1 MKRVVV
7 TSLIA
12 AALPLA
18 SLAQDDMYFSPKKDK
33 KAPAERVDRNNFD
46 YGSYPGCNRD
56 VDEYNRRGLGSSYQ
70 ILSGDSLNCDVI
82 DFYGSTPDSIYGK
95 RDMRSQRRYDYVYDD
110 DYDNSYAYRMRYFDD
125 LWFYDPWF
133 YGPACYSPWYGYY
146 GYAWGRPWRYG
157 WYGGWYGPWY
167 YGYSGWYDPWYGS
180 WGWNRPYWGT
190 AVVHNRY
197 NGGVTGTSN
206 HGWVSSGTRGNIG
219 LSGSR
224 RDGNS
229 NFSGYRGSNST
240 SNKNVDAYN
249 RQTSRSS
256 SYSGYRRNDNGFDS
270 ERYRQQSFNYDR
282 NSTFNNNSSY
292 RNSSSFD
299 SGSSV
304 NRSGSFS
311 GGGGFSGGHSGG
323 FSGSGRSGG
332 GGHFGGRR

>member
-1 MKRVVV
+1 MRRVLL
-7 TSLIA
+7 TTLFA
-12 AALPLA
+12 AVLPLA

-33 KAPAERVDRNNFD
+33 KASAESVEHSSSG
-46 YGSYPGCNRD
+46 YGSYSGCNRD

-70 ILSGDSLNCDVI
+70 IFDGDSLNSDVI
-82 DFYGSTPDSIYGK
+82 DFYGATPDSVYGK
-95 RDMRSQRRYDYVYDD
+95 RKMKCELHDYTYGDGY

-133 YGPACYSPWYGYY
+133 YGPAYYSGWYGYCGY
-146 GYAWGRPWRYG
+146 GWGWPWHYG
-157 WYGGWYGPWY
+157 WYGGWYDPWY
-167 YGYSGWYDPWYGS
+167 YGYTGWYDPWRGP
-180 WGWNRPYWGT
+180 WGWSRPYWGN

-197 NGGVTGTSN
+197 NGGVTGSSN
-206 HGWVSSGTRGNIG
+206 HGWVSSGTLGNIG
-219 LSGSR
+219 FSGSR

-249 RQTSRSS
+249 RQNSRPN
-256 SYSGYRRNDNGFDS
+256 SYSGYRRNDNGFGN
-270 ERYRQQSFNYDR
+270 EQYRQQSVNYDR
-282 NSTFNNNSSY
+282 SAFSNNSPY

-304 NRSGSFS
+304 SRGGSFS
-311 GGGGFSGGHSGG
+311 GGGGFGGGHSGG
-323 FSGSGRSGG
+323 FSGGGRSGG